1 MIKSK
6 DFSTSFLY
14 MFRVMRF
21 SPSLLFIALCYG
33 TPASAVLPGTTSK
46 SKPSKAASKAAPTE
60 IEADHLSGQKG
71 KSIEATGNAILKEG
85 AQTIRAE
92 KLHYQQESGE
102 LQADGDV
109 VVEEDGN
116 RMAGPHLQYNMD
128 SQSGELTQPE
138 FHFSENNARGS
149 AEQMHIVDKLHYNLD
164 GATYTTCP
172 ANNDDWLLRMSD
184 LNLDRVE
191 QVGTARNAY
200 VQFKGVPFIYT
211 PWMDFPL
218 TDARKSG
225 FLSPDFG
232 STVKNGAE
240 ITLPY
245 YVNIS
250 PNYDATL
257 APRVIQKRGTQ
268 FNNELRYLGAGYNG
282 EIHADTLLADK
293 VSQINRSRFAIRH
306 AQAIDNSFSAN
317 LNFNR
322 VADDAYFR
330 DLGSAVTATS
340 QVNLLQDASLNYLS
354 PKWTAV
360 ARAQRYQT
368 LQDPLAPITAPYAR
382 LPQVTASTVRNW
394 NDINLMLTNDFV
406 AFKHPTLVGGNR
418 LVVFPTASY
427 PLVSEPAFYVTPK
440 VGLHTTQYV
449 LNSNNLAALPNATRS
464 VPIMSLDS
472 GVAFERETKVL
483 ADDYIQTLE
492 PRAFYVYIPYRKQDL
507 LPNFDSAQADF
518 NFSQIFTEN
527 RFFGND
533 RIGDANQLTLA
544 TTTRIIN
551 QASGAERLKV
561 TLAERFS
568 FITPQVNLLTPAN
581 ASTAKSDVLLAVS
594 SQASRQWHLDSEFQY
609 NPNQANIQRY
619 NMGARYRPEPGKSL
633 NVGYRFLRNTTR
645 MIDVSTQW
653 PLGGQWYAVGRWNYS
668 YQDSRLLDSI
678 AGLEYNQDCW
688 TLRLVAQHFTTALK
702 QTNTG
707 IFVQLELN
715 DFLQVGSDPLAVLR
729 KSVPGYTKLNDHTSQ
744 NRP

>member
-1 MIKSK
+1 
-6 DFSTSFLY
+6 
-14 MFRVMRF
+14 MRL
-21 SPSLLFIALCYG
+21 SPSILFIALF
-33 TPASAVLPGTTSK
+33 ASASAYAVMPGTTSRAAPK
-46 SKPSKAASKAAPTE
+46 KAADPLAPTE
-60 IEADHLSGQKG
+60 IEADNLTGQKG
-71 KSIEATGNAILKEG
+71 KSIEATGNAILKQG
-85 AQTIRAE
+85 AQTIRAD
-92 KLHYQQESGE
+92 KLNYQQDSGE
-102 LQADGDV
+102 LQADGGV

-116 RMAGPHLQYNMD
+116 RMTGPRLQYNME

-138 FHFSENNARGS
+138 FYFTENNARGS
-149 AEQMHIVDKLHYNLD
+149 AEKMHIVDKQHYNLD

-172 ANNDDWLLRMSD
+172 AGNDDWLLRMG
-184 LNLDRVE
+184 NLDLDKVE
-191 QVGTARNAY
+191 QLGTATHAY
-200 VQFKGVPFIYT
+200 VQFKGVPFVYT

-240 ITLPY
+240 LTLPY
-245 YVNIS
+245 YVNIA

-257 APRVIQKRGTQ
+257 APRYMQKRGTQ

-282 EIHADTLLADK
+282 EIHADTLQGDQ
-293 VSQINRSRFAIRH
+293 VSKINRSHFAIRH
-306 AQAIDNSFSAN
+306 AQAIGNGFSAN

-330 DLGSAVTATS
+330 DLGSAVATTS
-340 QVNLLQDASLNYLS
+340 QINLLQDVSLNYLS
-354 PKWTAV
+354 PNWTAV

-368 LQDPLAPITAPYAR
+368 LQDPLAPIAVPYAR
-382 LPQVTASTVRNW
+382 LPQVTATTQRNW
-394 NDINLMLTNDFV
+394 NDINVSLNNEFV
-406 AFKHPTLVGGNR
+406 AFKHPTSVGGNR
-418 LVVFPTASY
+418 MVVYPQASY

-440 VGLHTTQYV
+440 VGLHNSQYV
-449 LNSNNLAALPNATRS
+449 LNSNNTTALPNATRS
-464 VPIMSLDS
+464 VPIVSLDS

-581 ASTAKSDVLLAVS
+581 TSTAKSDVLMAVS

-619 NMGARYRPEPGKSL
+619 NLGARYRPEPGKSL
-633 NVGYRFLRNTTR
+633 NVSYRFLRNTTR

-653 PLGGQWYAVGRWNYS
+653 PLVSKWYAVGRWNYS

-688 TLRLVAQHFTTALK
+688 TLRLVAQHFTTALQ

-707 IFVQLELN
+707 FFVQLELN

-729 KSVPGYTKLNDHTSQ
+729 KSVPGYSKLNDRNSAT
-744 NRP
+744 RP

>member
-1 MIKSK
+1 M
-6 DFSTSFLY
+6 
-14 MFRVMRF
+14 RVF
-21 SPSLLFIALCYG
+21 PSLLLLALL
-33 TPASAVLPGTTSK
+33 ASAPAYAVMPGTTSK
-46 SKPSKAASKAAPTE
+46 ARPSKAASAPAPTE
-60 IEADHLSGQKG
+60 IEADNLTGQKG
-71 KSIEATGNAILKEG
+71 LSIEATGNAIIKQG
-85 AQTIRAE
+85 GQTIRAD
-92 KLHYQQESGE
+92 KLLLQEQSNE
-102 LQADGDV
+102 LEATGNV
-109 VVEEDGN
+109 RVEEDGN
-116 RMAGPHLQYNMD
+116 VMSGPALHYNRD
-128 SQSGELTQPE
+128 TQSGELSEPE
-138 FHFSENNARGS
+138 FYFVENAARGS
-149 AEQMHIVDKLHYNLD
+149 AKQMHIVDKQHYNLD

-172 ANNDDWLLRMSD
+172 AGNNDWLLRMG
-184 LNLDRVE
+184 NLELDKVE
-191 QVGTARNAY
+191 QLGTATNAY

-211 PWMDFPL
+211 PWVDFPL

-232 STVKNGAE
+232 STVKNGVE
-240 ITLPY
+240 VTLPY
-245 YVNIS
+245 YVNIA

-257 APRVIQKRGTQ
+257 APRYIAKRGTQ
-268 FNNELRYLGAGYNG
+268 FNNELRYLGAGYSG
-282 EIHADTLLADK
+282 ELHADTLQGDRI
-293 VSQINRSRFAIRH
+293 SNINRSRFALRH
-306 AQAIDNSFSAN
+306 AQAIGDGFSAN

-330 DLGSAVTATS
+330 DLGSAVAVTA
-340 QVNLLQDASLNYLS
+340 QANLLQDASLNYLS
-354 PKWTAV
+354 PDWTV
-360 ARAQRYQT
+360 LARAQRYQT
-368 LQDPLAPITAPYAR
+368 LQDPLAPIAVPYAR
-382 LPQVTASTVRNW
+382 LPQVTATTQRNW
-394 NDINLMLTNDFV
+394 NDINFSLNNEFV

-418 LVVFPTASY
+418 LVSYPQASY
-427 PLVSEPAFYVTPK
+427 PLVSEAAFYVTPK
-440 VGLHTTQYV
+440 VGLHNSQYV
-449 LNSNNLAALPNATRS
+449 LNSNNTTALPNATRS
-464 VPIMSLDS
+464 VPIVSLDS

-551 QASGAERLKV
+551 HASGAERLKV

-581 ASTAKSDVLLAVS
+581 TSTAKSDVLMAVS

-609 NPNQANIQRY
+609 NPNQTNIQRY
-619 NMGARYRPEPGKSL
+619 NLGARYRPEPGKSL

-645 MIDVSTQW
+645 MVDVSTQW
-653 PLGGQWYAVGRWNYS
+653 PVGGKWYAVGRWNYS
-668 YQDSRLLDSI
+668 YQDSRLLDSL

-688 TLRLVAQHFTTALK
+688 TLRLVAQHFTTALQ

-707 IFVQLELN
+707 FFVQLELN

-729 KSVPGYTKLNDHTSQ
+729 KSVPGYSKLNDRNSAT
-744 NRP
+744 RP

>member
-1 MIKSK
+1 
-6 DFSTSFLY
+6 
-14 MFRVMRF
+14 MRL
-21 SPSLLFIALCYG
+21 SPLLLSIVLC
-33 TPASAVLPGTTSK
+33 ASASAYAVMPGTTSRAAPK
-46 SKPSKAASKAAPTE
+46 KAADPLAPTE
-60 IEADHLSGQKG
+60 IEADKLTGQKG
-71 KSIEATGNAILKEG
+71 KSLQATGNAILKQG
-85 AQTIRAE
+85 AQTIRADR
-92 KLHYQQESGE
+92 LDYQQDSGE
-102 LQADGDV
+102 LQADGGV
-109 VVEEDGN
+109 VVEEDGSL
-116 RMAGPHLQYNMD
+116 MTGPRLQYNME

-149 AEQMHIVDKLHYNLD
+149 AKQMHIVDKLHYNLD
-164 GATYTTCP
+164 GASYTTCP
-172 ANNDDWLLRMSD
+172 AGNDDWLLRMGNLD
-184 LNLDRVE
+184 LDRVE
-191 QVGTARNAY
+191 QLGTATNAY
-200 VQFKGVPFIYT
+200 VQFKGVPFVYT

-240 ITLPY
+240 LTLPY
-245 YVNIS
+245 YVNIA

-257 APRVIQKRGTQ
+257 APRYIQKRGTQ
-268 FNNELRYLGAGYNG
+268 FNNELRYLGSGYNG
-282 EIHADTLLADK
+282 EIHADTLQGDQ
-293 VSQINRSRFAIRH
+293 VSKINRSRFSIRH
-306 AQAIDNSFSAN
+306 AQAIGDGFSAN

-330 DLGSAVTATS
+330 DLGSAVAVTA
-340 QVNLLQDASLNYLS
+340 QANLLQDASLNYLS
-354 PKWTAV
+354 PDWTAV

-368 LQDPLAPITAPYAR
+368 LQDPLAPIAVPYAR
-382 LPQVTASTVRNW
+382 LPQVTATTQRNW
-394 NDINLMLTNDFV
+394 HDINVSLNNEFV

-418 LVVFPTASY
+418 MVVYPQASY

-440 VGLHTTQYV
+440 VGLHNSQYV
-449 LNSNNLAALPNATRS
+449 LNSNNTTALPNATRS

-544 TTTRIIN
+544 TTSRIIN

-581 ASTAKSDVLLAVS
+581 TSTAKSDVLMAVS

-619 NMGARYRPEPGKSL
+619 NLGARYRPEQGKTL

-653 PLGGQWYAVGRWNYS
+653 PLVSKWYAVGRWNYS

-688 TLRLVAQHFTTALK
+688 TLRLVAQHFTTALQ

-707 IFVQLELN
+707 FFVQLELN

-729 KSVPGYTKLNDHTSQ
+729 KSVPGYSKLNDRNSAT
-744 NRP
+744 RP